1 MNTQRQFFRQAMKAE
16 LKATGRQRTYKKILL
31 RNNRKATL
39 GNMVMLAMG
48 MSID

>member
-1 MNTQRQFFRQAMKAE
+1 MHTQRQFFRQALKVE
-16 LKATGRQRTYKKILL
+16 LKGHSRRRVLKRIL
-31 RNNRKATL
+31 RSHGRKATL